1 MGTQLPHGNGQSTPP
16 HFLAHVYCGQRAGWI
31 RIPLGM
37 EVDLGQGNIVLDGD
51 SASLPQTGNK
61 TEQTSEIILLLDVP

>member
-1 MGTQLPHGNGQSTPP
+1 
-16 HFLAHVYCGQRAGWI
+16 
-31 RIPLGM
+31 M

-51 SASLPQTGNK
+51 SASLSQTGNK